1 MSRVANLTV
10 LGSFVPSLDPHRSP
24 DRHRDTASSR
34 RRSGFSI
41 VEVMVSVVI
50 VTVAVYILTSTVT
63 AAVSHSIVKRQR
75 TLAVEAAMNV
85 IERMRAL
92 PPEDVFAL
100 FNEDAADDPYGQGTG
115 FGPLFDVEGLDGLLD
130 ENGEELP
137 VGQVLLPGDGSILD
151 ESADQPEFGLPR
163 DLDGN
168 LVIEAGDCADRYIVL
183 PVLVRVEWM
192 SRLGPRRF
200 DMATMV
206 VDLAKLEE

>member
-1 MSRVANLTV
+1 MSRVANHSV
-10 LGSFVPSLDPHRSP
+10 LGSVVRFVDP
-24 DRHRDTASSR
+24 DRDAVSAS

-100 FNEDAADDPYGQGTG
+100 FNDDEGDDPYGEETG
-115 FGPLFDVEGLDGLLD
+115 YGPYFDVEGLDGLLD
-130 ENGEELP
+130 TKGDELP
-137 VGQVLLPGDGSILD
+137 VGEVLLPGDGAVLD
-151 ESADQPEFGLPR
+151 ESLSQPELGLPR

-168 LVIEAGDCADRYIVL
+168 LVIEPGNCADRYIVL